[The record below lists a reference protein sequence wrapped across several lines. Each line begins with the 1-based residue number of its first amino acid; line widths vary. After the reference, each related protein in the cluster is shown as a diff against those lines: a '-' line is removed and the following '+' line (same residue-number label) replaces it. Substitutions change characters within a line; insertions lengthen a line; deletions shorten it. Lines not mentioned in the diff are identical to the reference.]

1 MKTTDFINKN
11 VNESAEKYEYDDE
24 AGMVK
29 NNLHT
34 VIRVLTHLNKDVSE
48 HEDFP
53 EWVQE
58 KIAMIKQT
66 SVEVMNYMISQHEM
80 GDRKEVPG
88 FDADRADSMFAE
100 SLSEMTSASVASV
113 PSTGTGAKVGTLFG
127 GSYKPQT
134 PFTAKK
140 KPAKKESIIKR

>member
-1 MKTTDFINKN
+1 MKTTDFLK
-11 VNESAEKYEYDDE
+11 ESAEKYEYDDE
-24 AGMVK
+24 VGMVK

-34 VIRVLTHLNKDVSE
+34 VIRVLTHLNKDIGS

-80 GDRKEVPG
+80 GHKPEVPG
-88 FDADRADSMFAE
+88 LDADSAERMFAE
-100 SLSEMTSASVASV
+100 SLINEDATGG
-113 PSTGTGAKVGTLFG
+113 STGSPSIAV
-127 GSYKPQT
+127 S
-134 PFTAKK
+134 FTQEGNM
-140 KPAKKESIIKR
+140 PTSIIKRQQGYTNQMTKGGPVKVKKVK